1 MMSEDLR
8 DIQGIMTKNI
18 QEVLGRG
25 EKLESNGREKSRF
38 SLQLLTSTLQFHYDA
53 LQQPS
58 LCVEWDSD
66 WHPTMVCAA
75 VTTRS
80 NQLSAGTKKFK
91 DKATSLYRE
100 LLLRQWAP
108 IVVVF
113 LVVSVLLYYF
123 WRWGAHGSLYA
134 HHVSTPP

>member
-1 MMSEDLR
+1 
-8 DIQGIMTKNI
+8 
-18 QEVLGRG
+18 
-25 EKLESNGREKSRF
+25 
-38 SLQLLTSTLQFHYDA
+38 
-53 LQQPS
+53 
-58 LCVEWDSD
+58 
-66 WHPTMVCAA
+66 MVCAA

-123 WRWGAHGSLYA
+123 WR
-134 HHVSTPP
+134 